1 MIMMLLVFIAGLVT
15 WTLIEYGMH
24 HWNGHLMKG
33 KTHFSKEHLTHHT
46 TKDHFSTLPEK
57 VRSAA
62 PVSLVILLV
71 SGFTIGW
78 GLGLVFS
85 GGVVSG
91 YIFYEYLHWS
101 AHVAAPSTAYGRWV
115 RRHHF
120 SHHFTDA
127 RYNHGVTTSL
137 WDHVFRT
144 YRAPV
149 QIRVPRR
156 LAMDWLLD
164 EDGELNPEHSEDY
177 ALIGRARSQRAKAA

>member
-1 MIMMLLVFIAGLVT
+1 MMALVFIGGLLT

-33 KTHFSKEHLTHHT
+33 KTHFSKEHLKHHT

-57 VRSAA
+57 IRSAA
-62 PVSLVILLV
+62 PVSLAILLI

-78 GLGLVFS
+78 ALGLVFS
-85 GGVVSG
+85 LGVVSG
-91 YIFYEYLHWS
+91 YVIYEYLHWAAHMS
-101 AHVAAPSTAYGRWV
+101 APTTAYGRWV

-120 SHHFTDA
+120 SHHFMDA
-127 RYNHGVTTSL
+127 RFNHGVTTSL

-144 YRAPV
+144 YREPV

-156 LAMDWLLD
+156 FAMEWLLD
-164 EDGELNPEHSEDY
+164 EDGELKQIHEEDY
-177 ALIGRARSQRAKAA
+177 SLTGRRRTPGRAEAA